1 MEYNSQKELLIIP
14 EYGRNMQGLIRNG
27 LLIENKEERQ
37 QYIERLVNLMQQMH
51 PQSRNVED
59 SKLKL
64 WQHVIRIAQK
74 DLDID
79 YPAGLSPEIV
89 TKTPDTIN
97 YPEEINKF
105 RHYGKNV
112 RTMIA
117 KGAEMEDGPVRDGF
131 MKTIAGYMK
140 MAYRN
145 WHRELNVNDDVIK
158 ADLKTISNGVLVMSP
173 DVTINVSST
182 SVTYKKKSTN
192 SHYASNSGRRDNNR
206 NKRSNSNN
214 YKGSGGSRNK
224 RRY

>member
-1 MEYNSQKELLIIP
+1 MEYNSQKDLLIIP
-14 EYGRNMQGLIRNG
+14 EYGRNMQGLIRNA
-27 LLIENKEERQ
+27 LSIEKREERQ

-64 WQHVIRIAQK
+64 WQHIIRIAQK

-79 YPAGLSPEIV
+79 YPEGLSPEIV
-89 TKTPDTIN
+89 VKTPDNIN

-117 KGAEMEDGPVRDGF
+117 KAVEMEDNPVRDGF
-131 MKTIAGYMK
+131 IKTIAGYMK

-158 ADLKTISNGVLVMSP
+158 ADLKAISNGVLIMNP
-173 DVTINVSST
+173 DTPINVSST
-182 SVTYKKKSTN
+182 STTYKKKNTN
-192 SHYASNSGRRDNNR
+192 SHYSSNSGRRDNR

-214 YKGSGGSRNK
+214 YKGGSNRNK

>member
-27 LLIENKEERQ
+27 LNIEDREERQ
-37 QYIERLVNLMQQMH
+37 RYIERLVNLMQQMH

-59 SKLKL
+59 SKIKL

-79 YPAGLSPEIV
+79 YPEGLSPEV
-89 TKTPDTIN
+89 VSKTPETIN
-97 YPEEINKF
+97 YPEEINKY

-117 KGAEMEDGPVRDGF
+117 KAAAMEEGSVRDGF
-131 MKTIAGYMK
+131 VRTIAGYMK

-145 WHRELNVNDDVIK
+145 WHKELNVSDEVIK
-158 ADLKTISNGVLVMSP
+158 RDLKTISDGKLVMSEEES
-173 DVTINVSST
+173 IEVSNST
-182 SVTYKKKSTN
+182 MKKRNTN
-192 SHYASNSGRRDNNR
+192 SGYSNNYGRRDNNR
-206 NKRSNSNN
+206 RKSNSNSYRSNSNN
-214 YKGSGGSRNK
+214 RNN
-224 RRY
+224 RRR

>member
-1 MEYNSQKELLIIP
+1 MEYNSQKDLLIIP
-14 EYGRNMQGLIRNG
+14 EYGRNMQGLIRNA
-27 LLIENKEERQ
+27 LTIEKKEERQ

-64 WQHVIRIAQK
+64 WQHIIRIAQK

-79 YPAGLSPEIV
+79 YPKGLSPEIV
-89 TKTPDTIN
+89 TKTPDNIN
-97 YPEEINKF
+97 YPEEISRF

-117 KGAEMEDGPVRDGF
+117 KCMEMEEGSVRDGF

-158 ADLKTISNGVLVMSP
+158 ADLKSISNGILVMSP
-173 DVTINVSST
+173 ESVINVSST
-182 SVTYKKKSTN
+182 SVTYKKKSSN
-192 SHYASNSGRRDNNR
+192 SHYSSNGRRDHRGGKRNN
-206 NKRSNSNN
+206 NSNSYKGRSNSN
-214 YKGSGGSRNK
+214 K

>member
-1 MEYNSQKELLIIP
+1 MEYNSQKDLLIIP
-14 EYGRNMQGLIRNG
+14 EYGRNMQGLIRNA
-27 LLIENKEERQ
+27 LTIEKKEERQ

-64 WQHVIRIAQK
+64 WQHIIRIAQK

-79 YPAGLSPEIV
+79 YPKGLSPEIV

-97 YPEEINKF
+97 YPEEISKY

-117 KGAEMEDGPVRDGF
+117 KGMEMEDGPVRDGF
-131 MKTIAGYMK
+131 IKTIAGYMK

-158 ADLKTISNGVLVMSP
+158 ADLKSISNGILTMSP
-173 DVTINVSST
+173 EAVINVSST
-182 SVTYKKKSTN
+182 SVTYKKKSSN
-192 SHYASNSGRRDNNR
+192 SHYSNSGRRDHRGGKRNN
-206 NKRSNSNN
+206 NSNSYKGRSNSN
-214 YKGSGGSRNK
+214 K